1 MNIENENL
9 TKESKNFSDRLRY
22 LRNKK
27 KLSAREM
34 SIALGQNVNYI
45 NLIENGKRFPSLQGF
60 FAICEYLEI
69 SPSVFFDSET
79 FSSNHIENSKTI
91 EIERKK
97 LISFLEALSAD
108 QISSIV
114 DTINTFKNKC

>member
-60 FAICEYLEI
+60 FAICEYLKI
-69 SPSVFFDSET
+69 SPADFFASET
-79 FSSNHIENSKTI
+79 FSSIHRENSTTL
-91 EIERKK
+91 ENEKK
-97 LISFLEALSAD
+97 ELILFLETLSD
-108 QISSIV
+108 EQISSIMNA
-114 DTINTFKNKC
+114 INTFKNQR